1 MNFFFYTILLYELT
15 EFSNVCKIDNIEKKK
30 YFEINVSKNL
40 YRKNLFILIG
50 L

>member
-1 MNFFFYTILLYELT
+1 MNFFFYTVLLYDLT
-15 EFSNVCKIDNIEKKK
+15 EFSNVCKIDNIKKKK

-40 YRKNLFILIG
+40 YRKNLFVLIG